1 MIGAWRSILWSA
13 AALIVVVAQ
22 GCATG
27 PAKQDVTSTTVISA
41 RTAVPEDRLLDVGI
55 HVLRT
60 PNAQSAAKGGAAGT
74 SVDDSDAKDGGASNP
89 EIQAAEARYI
99 PFHLKQ
105 TLQRTG
111 YWGAVRVVPD
121 RAEETDV
128 SVQGTLLESNGEVLR
143 LQFKVTDVTGR
154 VWFDNEY
161 SAVATEKSYAS
172 LKEKDYDPYQDLY
185 NRVANDML
193 AILQKLKTQEI
204 AEIRRIAMLRFAS
217 SIAPYAFA
225 GYLVKDSS
233 GITHVS
239 RFPAE
244 NDPMYQRVQRIR
256 AREYMFI
263 DTVNQYYGNLYD
275 DMRGPYGQWRKSY
288 LEELDQQRAL
298 ERKAW
303 ERRILG
309 VAAIVGAVLIGTNFG
324 GTAAADVASG
334 VMVVGGIEA
343 IRSGSQIA
351 DDAKIHADAIKE
363 LGASFKGD
371 VAPIVDEVE
380 GRTVKL
386 SGSVDAQYAEW
397 RRTLRE
403 MFVAETGRSPEPAA
417 AAQDAAGASASGR

>member
-1 MIGAWRSILWSA
+1 MIGVWRSILWSA
-13 AALIVVVAQ
+13 AALVVVAAQ

-27 PAKQDVTSTTVISA
+27 AAKQEVTSTTVISA

-60 PNAQSAAKGGAAGT
+60 STAQPAAKGGAAGT
-74 SVDDSDAKDGGASNP
+74 SAEDSDSKDGGASNP

-121 RAEETDV
+121 RSEDVDV
-128 SVQGTLLESNGEVLR
+128 SVKGRLLESNGETLR
-143 LQFKVTDVTGR
+143 LQFQVADVTGR

-161 SAVATEKSYAS
+161 SAMATKKSYAS

-193 AILQKLKTQEI
+193 AYLQKLGTPEI
-204 AEIRRIAMLRFAS
+204 AEIRRVSMLKFAN

-225 GYLVKDSS
+225 GYLVQESS

-239 RFPAE
+239 RLPAE

-256 AREYMFI
+256 ARDYMFI

-324 GTAAADVASG
+324 GTAAADIASG

-386 SGSVDAQYAEW
+386 SGSVDAQYVEW

-403 MFVAETGRSPEPAA
+403 MFVAETGQSPKPTATAHEAPGTS
-417 AAQDAAGASASGR
+417 AGGQ

>member
-1 MIGAWRSILWSA
+1 MIGAWRLTVWSA
-13 AALIVVVAQ
+13 AALIVAATQ

-27 PAKQDVTSTTVISA
+27 PAKQDVMPTSVISA
-41 RTAVPEDRLLDVGI
+41 RSAVPEDRLLDVGI
-55 HVLRT
+55 HVLQT
-60 PNAQSAAKGGAAGT
+60 PNAKAMAKEGAAGA
-74 SVDDSDAKDGGASNP
+74 SADASDSKDGGASNP

-105 TLQRTG
+105 TLQNTG
-111 YWGAVRVVPD
+111 YWGAVRLVPD

-128 SVQGTLLESNGEVLR
+128 SVQGKLLESNGEVLR
-143 LQFKVTDVTGR
+143 LQIKVTDVTGR

-161 SAVATEKSYAS
+161 SAVATQKSYAS

-193 AILQKLKTQEI
+193 AILQKLNTQEI
-204 AEIRRIAMLRFAS
+204 AEIRRVAILKFAS

-225 GYLVKDSS
+225 GYLVQDSS

-239 RFPAE
+239 RLPAE

-324 GTAAADVASG
+324 GTGAADVASA
-334 VMVVGGIEA
+334 VMVIGGVEA
-343 IRSGSQIA
+343 IRSGSQFA

-363 LGASFKGD
+363 LGASFEGD

-386 SGSVDAQYAEW
+386 SGSVDTQYAEW

-403 MFVAETGRSPEPAA
+403 MFVAETGESPEPAA
-417 AAQDAAGASASGR
+417 AAHDAPGASASGR

>member
-1 MIGAWRSILWSA
+1 MIKAWRPILWSA
-13 AALIVVVAQ
+13 AALVVVVAP

-27 PAKQDVTSTTVISA
+27 PAKQEVTSTTVMSA

-55 HVLRT
+55 HVLQT
-60 PNAQSAAKGGAAGT
+60 PNAQPAAKGGAAGT
-74 SVDDSDAKDGGASNP
+74 SAEDSDSKDGGASNSQ
-89 EIQAAEARYI
+89 IQAAEARYI

-128 SVQGTLLESNGEVLR
+128 SVQGKLLESNGEVLR
-143 LQFKVTDVTGR
+143 LQFKVADVTGR

-161 SAVATEKSYAS
+161 SAVATQKSYAS

-193 AILQKLKTQEI
+193 AMLQKLSVQEI
-204 AEIRRIAMLRFAS
+204 AQIRRVAMLKFAS
-217 SIAPYAFA
+217 SIAPYAFS
-225 GYLVKDSS
+225 GYLVQDKS

-239 RFPAE
+239 RLPAE

-343 IRSGSQIA
+343 IRSGNQVA

-371 VAPIVDEVE
+371 VGPIVDEVE

-403 MFVAETGRSPEPAA
+403 MFVAETGQSPEPTTAA
-417 AAQDAAGASASGR
+417 REAPGTGTSGR

>member
-13 AALIVVVAQ
+13 AALVVVAAQ

-27 PAKQDVTSTTVISA
+27 PAKQEVTSTTVISA
-41 RTAVPEDRLLDVGI
+41 RSAVPEDRLLDVGV
-55 HVLRT
+55 HVLQT

-74 SVDDSDAKDGGASNP
+74 SAEESDSKDGGASNP

-121 RAEETDV
+121 RSEDVDV
-128 SVQGTLLESNGEVLR
+128 SVKGRLLESNGETLR
-143 LQFKVTDVTGR
+143 LQFQVTDVTGR

-161 SAVATEKSYAS
+161 SAVATKKSYAS

-193 AILQKLKTQEI
+193 AYLQKLGTPEI
-204 AEIRRIAMLRFAS
+204 AEIRRVSMLKFAN

-225 GYLVKDSS
+225 GYLVQDSS

-239 RFPAE
+239 RLPAA

-275 DMRGPYGQWRKSY
+275 DMRGPYGQWRRSY

-309 VAAIVGAVLIGTNFG
+309 VAAIVGAVLLGTHYG
-324 GTAAADVASG
+324 GTGAADVASA
-334 VMVVGGIEA
+334 VMVIGGVEA
-343 IRSGSQIA
+343 IRSGSQYA
-351 DDAKIHADAIKE
+351 DDAKIHADTIKE

-386 SGSVDAQYAEW
+386 SGSVDTQYAEW

-403 MFVAETGRSPEPAA
+403 MFVAETGQSPEPAA
-417 AAQDAAGASASGR
+417 AAKEASGTSASGR